1 MSEFL
6 KIENL
11 NVTFGKETVI
21 ENLNLSIPENAIT
34 VFLGPSGSGKT
45 TVLRS
50 ISGLNRNAQGKILLD
65 GKDISELPVN
75 KRNIG
80 VIFQSYALFP
90 NMSVFDNVAYGLK
103 AQRIGKAEIK
113 QSVEDM
119 LKLVNM
125 NEKANSFPDDLS
137 GGQKQRV
144 AIARSMIMKP
154 KLLLLDEPLSALDA
168 KIRVELREQIKEYQ
182 QKLGITMIFVTHD
195 QAEAMAIADN
205 VVVISDGKIQQ
216 QGAPWDIYTKPS
228 NEFMA
233 TFIGDHN
240 ILSGSELKSL
250 GINNLSLEQ
259 KYLIRPESITLN
271 KLAESIADE
280 VECNGQIISAVN
292 YGNRIQYVIAKDTL
306 RLKMEALNHTLP
318 LKIGSQVKV
327 FINKAKILQL
337 N

>member
-11 NVTFGKETVI
+11 QVKFEKNTVI
-21 ENLNLSIPENAIT
+21 DNLNLSIPENAIT

-50 ISGLNRNAQGKILLD
+50 ISGLNKNATGKILLD
-65 GKDISELPVN
+65 GQDISQLPVN

-90 NMSVFDNVAYGLK
+90 NMTVFDNVAYGLR
-103 AQRIGKAEIK
+103 AQKVAKQEITER
-113 QSVEDM
+113 VTEM
-119 LKLVNM
+119 LSLVDLD
-125 NEKANSFPDDLS
+125 EKTNQYPDDLS

-168 KIRVELREQIKEYQ
+168 KIRVELRDQIRKYQ

-195 QAEAMAIADN
+195 QSEAMAIADN
-205 VVVISDGKIQQ
+205 VVVISQGEIQQ
-216 QGAPWDIYTKPS
+216 QGSPYEIYQKPS

-240 ILSGSELKSL
+240 LLTGQQLSSL
-250 GINNLSLEQ
+250 GANDFVADK
-259 KYLIRPESITLN
+259 KYLIRPEAIRLN
-271 KLAESIADE
+271 SE
-280 VECNGQIISAVN
+280 VANGIKCSGRVMSAVN
-292 YGNRIQYVIAKDTL
+292 LGNRVQYLFETQGVEL
-306 RLKMEALNHTLP
+306 RIESLNQSLP
-318 LKIGSQVKV
+318 LTVGSTSEISIDQDNIYQVE
-327 FINKAKILQL
+327 A
-337 N
+337 